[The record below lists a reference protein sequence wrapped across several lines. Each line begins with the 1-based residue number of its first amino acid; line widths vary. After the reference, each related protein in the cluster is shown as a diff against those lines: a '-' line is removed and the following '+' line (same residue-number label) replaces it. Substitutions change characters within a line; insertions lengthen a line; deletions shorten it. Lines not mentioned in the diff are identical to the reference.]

1 MGVQDAPYSLRLDHK
16 TMQKIRVLA
25 ARERRSINMQ
35 LCIAVERYLEEY
47 EQEHG
52 EIPVGD
58 RENTPQ

>member
-1 MGVQDAPYSLRLDHK
+1 MGIQDAPYSLRLDRK
-16 TMQKIRVLA
+16 TMEKIRVLA

-52 EIPVGD
+52 EIPVGNK
-58 RENTPQ
+58 ENTPQ